1 MEVEYDFYY
10 ALFQC
15 VPTTP
20 PESSQQILKWFHLF
34 NFSKAIQIQ
43 PIQQRTQFNKQAIAK
58 IAIST
63 VVLQFMGG
71 KASMAQDAAPSYYL
85 RMIMNINNSQ
95 ALDMYDSGWTRSSG
109 GGMRQQLVYRSQANI
124 LRNARQ
130 FGGKSRTPIFA
141 QFSSKSMCWIL
152 HISSLVYYH

>member
-1 MEVEYDFYY
+1 MS
-10 ALFQC
+10 FQC

-20 PESSQQILKWFHLF
+20 PESSQQILKRFHLF
-34 NFSKAIQIQ
+34 NISKAIQIQ

-71 KASMAQDAAPSYYL
+71 KASIMAQDAAPSYYL

-130 FGGKSRTPIFA
+130 FGSKSRTPIFA
-141 QFSSKSMCWIL
+141 QFFSKSMCWIL
-152 HISSLVYYH
+152 HINSLVYYH